1 VAEGRGLHGDFM
13 VLVDTSVLIEFL
25 KGRHN
30 LKTDL
35 FDEIIARDIPFGI
48 SAFSY
53 QEVLQGARDELE
65 YKKLKE
71 YLGSQ
76 VIYYPPEGPE
86 IYEKAAR
93 LFFDLRRR
101 GVTVRGSIDL
111 LVALTAIENNL
122 MLLHNDRDF
131 DAIATEI
138 SKLKILQGF
147 P

>member
-1 VAEGRGLHGDFM
+1 M
-13 VLVDTSVLIEFL
+13 ILVETSVLIEFL

-30 LKTDL
+30 PKTDL
-35 FDEIIARDIPFGI
+35 FDEIVARNIPFGI

-53 QEVLQGARDELE
+53 QEALQGARDERE
-65 YKKLKE
+65 YKQLRE
-71 YLGSQ
+71 YLGTQ
-76 VIYYPPEGPE
+76 VIYYPSEGPE

-111 LVALTAIENNL
+111 LIAVTAMENKL

-131 DAIATEI
+131 DAIAAETPD
-138 SKLKILQGF
+138 LKILQALF
-147 P
+147 